1 MVRAIPIPVLGSSPH
16 GQQLHVVIGVRAARW
31 TRPRLL
37 CYELQENL
45 GGDFESWVV
54 GQEGLE

>member
-1 MVRAIPIPVLGSSPH
+1 MAIAIPLLASSPH
-16 GQQLHVVIGVRAARW
+16 GQQLYVVIAVRAARW

-37 CYELQENL
+37 RYELKENL
-45 GGDFESWVV
+45 RGDFETWVV